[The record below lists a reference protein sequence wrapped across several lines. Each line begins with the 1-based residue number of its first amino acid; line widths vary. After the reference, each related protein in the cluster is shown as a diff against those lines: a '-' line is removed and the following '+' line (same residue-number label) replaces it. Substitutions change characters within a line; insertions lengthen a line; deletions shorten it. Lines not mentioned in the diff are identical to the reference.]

1 MLRVTVHG
9 TSSDGT
15 IPTASAVLKNMGHDD
30 FKPTQ
35 LLNGKSCWKQNVKN
49 KLFGVQTF
57 DFGHT

>member
-35 LLNGKSCWKQNVKN
+35 LLNSKSCWK
-49 KLFGVQTF
+49 
-57 DFGHT
+57 